1 MPAQPPGEA
10 EGSVICDIN
19 AAFFS
24 RVYEFGA
31 VEGNNAEVPQNQLFL
46 FSCNRSFCR
55 IRLDFRRI
63 LRLLLI

>member
-1 MPAQPPGEA
+1 MPAQTLGEA

-24 RVYEFGA
+24 KVYEFGA
-31 VEGNNAEVPQNQLFL
+31 VEGNNAEMPQSQPFL

-55 IRLDFRRI
+55 I
-63 LRLLLI
+63 